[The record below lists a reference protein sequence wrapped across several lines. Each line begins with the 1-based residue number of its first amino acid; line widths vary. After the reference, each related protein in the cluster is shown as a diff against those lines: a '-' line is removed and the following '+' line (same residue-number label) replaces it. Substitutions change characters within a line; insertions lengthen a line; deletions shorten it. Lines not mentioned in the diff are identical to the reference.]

1 VVILR
6 VTIIGIDGLD
16 YNIVEEM
23 DLKNLKQEVYG
34 KLTIP
39 RECYR
44 EIKPGVY
51 SPWTPLCWM
60 SIITGNIPPEKY
72 HQEKKMVYS
81 NELLEFFRNRFG
93 KYLNFWKGKRKLLM
107 KTGFKL
113 TKYEAVETPH
123 IRDMNTI
130 FDLAE
135 NVIEVNIPSYSEDY
149 TLRPFGKEREGV
161 EHLKLFDREDSYVKK
176 FIKSVIKSNKEY
188 DLFMAYMRAIDH
200 YGHQKYGTKD
210 LFNRYKLMDF
220 FINEIKNDVDGLLLI
235 CSDHGFQRL
244 DGTSTGGRHS
254 DYAYYSLNLDLRCKM
269 ESLLD
274 IYSCVEFALKIKK
287 GVFGF

>member
-1 VVILR
+1 MLILR

-16 YNIVEEM
+16 YEIVEKM
-23 DLKNLKQEVYG
+23 DLKNLKQTIYG

-44 EIKPGVY
+44 EISQDIY

-60 SIITGNIPPEKY
+60 CIITGKVPPEEH
-72 HQEKKMVYS
+72 HQKRRKVYS
-81 NELLEFFRNRFG
+81 NSLIEFIRRKTG
-93 KYLNFWKGKRKLLM
+93 KYLKFWSGKRKILM

-113 TKYEAVETPH
+113 SKYEVVETPY
-123 IRDMNTI
+123 IRSMNTI

-135 NVIEVNIPSYSEDY
+135 DAMEINIPSYSKDY
-149 TLRPFGKEREGV
+149 TLRPFGEEREGI
-161 EHLKLFDREDSYVKK
+161 EHLKLFDKEDAYIKK
-176 FIKSVIKSNKEY
+176 YIKSVLRSNSKY

-200 YGHQKYGTKD
+200 YGHQKYGTRD

-220 FINEIKNDVDGLLLI
+220 FIHEIKDNVEGLLLI

-244 DGTSTGGRHS
+244 EGTRTGGRHS
-254 DYAYYSLNLDLRCKM
+254 DYAFYSLNMDLECKM

-274 IYSCVEFALKIKK
+274 IYPCVENALKK
-287 GVFGF
+287 